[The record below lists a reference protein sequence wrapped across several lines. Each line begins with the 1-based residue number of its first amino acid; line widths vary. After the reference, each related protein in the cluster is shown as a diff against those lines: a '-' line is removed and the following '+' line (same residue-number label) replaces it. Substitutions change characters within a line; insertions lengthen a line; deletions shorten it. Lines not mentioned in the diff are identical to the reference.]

1 MSGIT
6 VPLALAAGVVS
17 FASPCFLPI
26 VPVYVGYLAGSGAG
40 TPPVA
45 SGPAAGSAS
54 LVPGSGA
61 ASTRVLTR
69 ARRATVTQA
78 CAFVAG
84 FSVVFVALWASI
96 GLVGYAAGDYRDPL
110 RVLGGAVLVVMG
122 LHVAGLID
130 IPVLSRTMRP
140 VQAPVHAP
148 ASTRRSMLL
157 GVAFGAGWSP
167 CIGPILGGVI
177 GLASVSATVGE
188 GAALLAAYCLGLGI
202 PFVLVALGADELHR
216 RMHLFARHEM
226 AVGLIS
232 GALLVTAG
240 FLMITDLFG
249 RLSGALPPIGL

>member
-122 LHVAGLID
+122 APRRRTDRHPG
-130 IPVLSRTMRP
+130 PVPNDAARP
-140 VQAPVHAP
+140 GPGARSGKHPPLDA
-148 ASTRRSMLL
+148 ARGRLRRR
-157 GVAFGAGWSP
+157 
-167 CIGPILGGVI
+167 
-177 GLASVSATVGE
+177 
-188 GAALLAAYCLGLGI
+188 
-202 PFVLVALGADELHR
+202 LVALHR
-216 RMHLFARHEM
+216 PHP
-226 AVGLIS
+226 
-232 GALLVTAG
+232 
-240 FLMITDLFG
+240 G
-249 RLSGALPPIGL
+249 RGSSVWRR